1 MQSHFPTKVF
11 FFLGARK
18 REDGKMILKV
28 VNASTM
34 MITTPTPK
42 ELLERM
48 FFISTIVRLMCFM
61 TSMQF

>member
-1 MQSHFPTKVF
+1 MQSNFPTKVF

-42 ELLERM
+42 E
-48 FFISTIVRLMCFM
+48 
-61 TSMQF
+61 TS

>member
-42 ELLERM
+42 KLLERM
-48 FFISTIVRLMCFM
+48 FLYL
-61 TSMQF
+61 QLYA